1 MHRNDPWVPGI
12 RLAHMWLDIFCDFR
26 SYPTKMQEDAKM
38 KHKDEKDVQHTVT
51 TMRINYTSP
60 QHPQSTPFPFA
71 PFSDLGWN
79 LVASHDDMKQDLI
92 AEVELSQ
99 ERVPS
104 SPSMATELHL
114 IDVFLLMVLT

>member
-1 MHRNDPWVPGI
+1 
-12 RLAHMWLDIFCDFR
+12 
-26 SYPTKMQEDAKM
+26 M
-38 KHKDEKDVQHTVT
+38 KHKDEKDARSSYGHENQL
-51 TMRINYTSP
+51 YTSP
-60 QHPQSTPFPFA
+60 QIHKAHPFLSHHFRICW
-71 PFSDLGWN
+71 LRN
-79 LVASHDDMKQDLI
+79 LVAAHDDMKQDLI

>member
-1 MHRNDPWVPGI
+1 MRKMH
-12 RLAHMWLDIFCDFR
+12 
-26 SYPTKMQEDAKM
+26 E
-38 KHKDEKDVQHTVT
+38 VT
-51 TMRINYTSP
+51 TAMRINYIHSP
-60 QHPQSTPFPFA
+60 QTPQSTPFPFA
-71 PFSDLGWN
+71 PFSDLLGRN
-79 LVASHDDMKQDLI
+79 LVATHDDMKQDLI